1 MNVYMQIYA
10 CKDVCVC
17 VIHIRTYTLMYMLA
31 EEKRKAETAAK
42 DALVVSVCCVDQ
54 QRHLEPGCLTCVAV

>member
-1 MNVYMQIYA
+1 M
-10 CKDVCVC
+10 CVRHSYTY
-17 VIHIRTYTLMYMLA
+17 IHTLMYMLV
-31 EEKRKAETAAK
+31 EEKCKAETAAK